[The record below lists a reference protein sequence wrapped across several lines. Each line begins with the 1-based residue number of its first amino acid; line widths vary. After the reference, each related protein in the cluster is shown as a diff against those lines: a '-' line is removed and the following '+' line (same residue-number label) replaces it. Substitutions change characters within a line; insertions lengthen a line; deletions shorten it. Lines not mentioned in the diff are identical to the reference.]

1 MKFLTFFGFFIIL
14 IQATFIP
21 NFAIAQIESE
31 FAKEDF
37 REGFIRGLR
46 NEANIRK
53 KITPFGLGDRKTD
66 VLVRHYKALVNDDAV
81 AKRIFDE
88 FLATGMLNDFRNN
101 PRLNRE
107 DTERIESLGYALF
120 EMLGVKG
127 LRRLDYEDQRIY
139 LVAIQKMYGVM
150 PPKMCKALMMGDLS
164 SHKDMTAFG
173 VFMIKGMSL
182 AETDNYLRVYRK
194 AAIAEAR
201 NYPSVR
207 TLTLNQQEIAEDT
220 FAKVLVEN
228 LGKHPRGERLAQ
240 AMIEFTSATDQEVC
254 ETAELVMKSMLGMS
268 GVVAEWYV
276 RSFIDSVQ

>member
-1 MKFLTFFGFFIIL
+1 MQKLLIIL
-14 IQATFIP
+14 IGLTLQFTHISSYGE
-21 NFAIAQIESE
+21 NAQDRSLDEVR
-31 FAKEDF
+31 K
-37 REGFIRGLR
+37 GFITGLR
-46 NEANIRK
+46 GEQNIRK
-53 KITPFGLGDRKTD
+53 KINLMGLDQSKTEI
-66 VLVRHYKALVNDDAV
+66 LVRHYRTLVDDDAI
-81 AKRIFDE
+81 ANRIFNE
-88 FLATGMLNDFRNN
+88 FLATGMFNDFKND
-101 PRLNRE
+101 PRQILE
-107 DTERIESLGYALF
+107 DTDRIESLGYALF

-127 LRRLDYEDQRIY
+127 LRRLDYQDQRIY

-150 PPKMCKALMMGDLS
+150 PPKMCKALIMGDFS
-164 SHKDMTAFG
+164 NHKDMTAFG
-173 VFMIKGMSL
+173 VFMIKSMSL

-207 TLTLNQQEIAEDT
+207 TLTQNQQEIAEDA

-254 ETAELVMKSMLGMS
+254 ESGELVMKSMLGMS